1 MIEADTPTLWDLKRY
16 LGRPAAIAIL
26 VKALFHTKRLV
37 NLDKALTDEQVGEIA
52 NDILENHGQ
61 LKVEEVKYLLK
72 RALRTQK
79 VYARLDYNVV
89 MNWVEEYVDERTE
102 EAMRISDQEAAQAR
116 NKIESSPDATGY
128 DEYLERLKQRA
139 QTDAKAAELLKE
151 IESHNGTQKPLT
163 REERQQ
169 SDHGFKMWR
178 TLVYQQGQ
186 D

>member
-1 MIEADTPTLWDLKRY
+1 MIEADSPTLWDLKRY
-16 LGRPAAIAIL
+16 LGRPAVIAIL
-26 VKALFHTKRLV
+26 VKALIHASRLV
-37 NLDKALTDEQVGEIA
+37 NLDNSLTEAQMGEIA

-79 VYARLDYNVV
+79 VYARLDYNIV

-102 EAMRISDQEAAQAR
+102 EAMRISDQEAAQAQ
-116 NKIESSPDATGY
+116 NEVKQNPDATGY

-139 QTDAKAAELLKE
+139 QTDAKAAELLEE

-163 REERQQ
+163 REERQK
-169 SDHGFKMWR
+169 SDHDFKMWR
-178 TLVYQQGQ
+178 TFVYQQGQ
-186 D
+186 R